1 MLTSIEGI
9 YENGQVRLLEPVPG
23 VEWARVV
30 VTLLPEPLPA
40 QPAAAQPAAA
50 QPLPE
55 SPAEPPTGD
64 PVVDDYRPRTELG
77 RDLLAL
83 RRAYVRDG
91 GKLFSWE
98 EIEAEVADRRGGVQH
113 D

>member
-1 MLTSIEGI
+1 
-9 YENGQVRLLEPVPG
+9 
-23 VEWARVV
+23 
-30 VTLLPEPLPA
+30 
-40 QPAAAQPAAA
+40 
-50 QPLPE
+50 
-55 SPAEPPTGD
+55 
-64 PVVDDYRPRTELG
+64 VVDDYRPRTELG

>member
-9 YENGQVRLLEPVPG
+9 YENGRVRLLEPVPG
-23 VEWARVV
+23 VARARVV

-40 QPAAAQPAAA
+40 PPAAAE
-50 QPLPE
+50 PLAE
-55 SPAEPPTGD
+55 SPTEPPTGD
-64 PVVDDYRPRTELG
+64 PVVDDYQPRTDLG
-77 RDLLAL
+77 RDLIAL
-83 RRAYVRDG
+83 RRAYVRGG

-98 EIEAEVADRRGGVQH
+98 EIEAEVAQRRGGVRH